1 MYKGEQQSYW
11 NPSGGFYTKVPI
23 DLLGQVLKIGQ
34 TMVEYHTCMESLQ
47 LAQWEKM

>member
-1 MYKGEQQSYW
+1 MLARSKMEY
-11 NPSGGFYTKVPI
+11 GGFYTKVPI

-47 LAQWEKM
+47 LAQ